1 MYSVS
6 EKFLELIKS
15 DNREFSVRLTF
26 NSSIELTGTTVKDI
40 TLDEVVNSTDTL
52 TFGCACS
59 NKITVNLLNPPKN
72 IDYENSFFTVEIGLK
87 LGEMPTVYEYVS
99 LGKFYVTDAE
109 TSNDYKTLKITAY
122 DGFCKMT
129 GNYNA
134 NVKTETNLQEV
145 IDDLKAQLRSN
156 FNIDMVLNPIVFP
169 SLYDIKAFPY
179 IENLSYQQAVG
190 YVAGCLGRFARFN
203 REGIL
208 EITPYKD
215 TNVIIDRNVQYMNGF
230 KKLTKNPLSIT
241 SISSGTKDNVLVQ
254 GDGAKGT
261 AISFENPYITEDMLF
276 DIYTDNKNISYS
288 PCQVKWRGNP
298 AVQAGDIVHATDNDG
313 ILHNVYVMCQSI
325 KIGGGLSSTIDC
337 KGKSETTS
345 KFSNN
350 YETTSQKLDRHYKK
364 LEQAIIDA
372 TNAITG
378 NSGGYVILNDT
389 NDDGKPDEILVMDYE
404 DINVAENVW
413 RWNKEGLGHSKNG
426 YGGPFET
433 AITADG
439 QIVANF
445 ITTGTLSADRIAV
458 EKYNDETKLLTNY
471 IRFENG
477 VIEIGETN
485 STLKLKLEN
494 DQVAFYNNDTRIA
507 YFGSNSFE
515 IENLTEGKIRFQ
527 TFGFIPRAN
536 GNLSFTKL
544 T

>member
-6 EKFLELIKS
+6 EKFLNQIKA
-15 DNREFSVRLTF
+15 DNREFSVKLTF

-40 TLDEVVNSTDTL
+40 TLDEVVNSTDSLTL
-52 TFGCACS
+52 GCACS
-59 NKITVNLLNPPKN
+59 NKITVNLIDAPSD
-72 IDYENSFFTVEIGLK
+72 IDYENAFFTAEVGLK
-87 LGEMPTVYEYVS
+87 LGEMPTVYEYVP
-99 LGKFYVTDAE
+99 LGKFYVTEAE
-109 TSNDYKTLKITAY
+109 TTNNYKTLRLTAY
-122 DGFCKMT
+122 DGFCKMV
-129 GNYNA
+129 GNYTA
-134 NVKTETNLQEV
+134 SVDAETTLQDV
-145 IDDLKAQLRSN
+145 YNDLKAQLNSN
-156 FNIDMVLNPIVFP
+156 FNLVLKSDVLPTYNMT
-169 SLYDIKAFPY
+169 FPY
-179 IENLSYQQAVG
+179 IEDLSYQQAIG
-190 YVAGCLGRFARFN
+190 YVAGCLGGFARFD

-208 EITPYKD
+208 EIVRY
-215 TNVIIDRNVQYMNGF
+215 TNSNIVVDRNLQYINGF
-230 KKLTKNPLSIT
+230 KKNTKEPLSIT
-241 SISSGTKDNVLVQ
+241 SIATGTKDNAIVR
-254 GDGAKGT
+254 GEGANGT
-261 AISFENPYITEDMLF
+261 SISFENPYITDDMAD
-276 DIYTDNKNISYS
+276 DIYSDYANMTYT
-288 PCQVKWRGNP
+288 PGQLKWRGNP
-298 AVQAGDIVHATDNDG
+298 AIQTGDIIFVIGDNG
-313 ILHNVYVMCQSI
+313 EANKVLLMSQSI

-350 YETTSQKLDRHYKK
+350 YETTSQKLDRNYKK

-426 YGGPFET
+426 YAGPFET

-445 ITTGTLSADRIAV
+445 ITTGTMSAERIAV
-458 EKYNDETKLLTNY
+458 EKYDDETKLLTNY

-544 T
+544 V

>member
-6 EKFLELIKS
+6 EKFLEKIKS
-15 DNREFSVRLTF
+15 DNREFSVKLTF
-26 NSSIELTGTTVKDI
+26 NSSIELPGTTVKDI
-40 TLDEVVNSTDTL
+40 TIDEIVNSTDTL
-52 TFGCACS
+52 TLGCACS
-59 NKITVNLLNPPKN
+59 NKITVNLLNPPSD
-72 IDYENSFFTVEIGLK
+72 IDYENAFFTAEIGLK
-87 LGEMPTVYEYVS
+87 LGEMPTVYEYVP

-109 TSNDYKTLKITAY
+109 TSNNYKTLKITAF
-122 DGFCKMT
+122 DGFCKMI

-134 NVKTETNLQEV
+134 NVKAETTLQNVYNDLRTQLNSEFN
-145 IDDLKAQLRSN
+145 ITLKALT
-156 FNIDMVLNPIVFP
+156 LPI
-169 SLYDIKAFPY
+169 YNMTFPY
-179 IENLSYQQAVG
+179 IENLSYQQAIA
-190 YVAGCLGRFARFN
+190 YVAGCLGGFARFD
-203 REGIL
+203 RDGIL
-208 EITPYKD
+208 EIVSYQD
-215 TNVIIDRNVQYMNGF
+215 TNALIDTNVQYMNGF
-230 KKLTKNPLSIT
+230 KKTTKNPLSIT
-241 SISSGTKDNVLVQ
+241 SVSTGSKDNIIVH
-254 GDGAKGT
+254 GDGENGT
-261 AISFENPYITEDMLF
+261 AISFENPYITNDMAYN
-276 DIYTDNKNISYS
+276 IYLDYRYFTYT

-298 AVQAGDIVHATDNDG
+298 AIQAGDIVHAIDVNG
-313 ILHNVYVMCQSI
+313 ESHNVLVMSQSI
-325 KIGGGLSSTIDC
+325 KIGGGLSTTIDC
-337 KGKSETTS
+337 KGKSEKTI

-350 YETTSQKLDRHYKK
+350 YETTSQKLDRNYKQ

-372 TNAITG
+372 TQAITG

-426 YGGPFET
+426 YGGPYST

-445 ITTGTLSADRIAV
+445 ITTGTLSAERIAV
-458 EKYNDETKLLTNY
+458 EKYDDETKLLTNY
-471 IRFENG
+471 IRFEDG
-477 VIEIGETN
+477 TIEIGETN

-494 DQVAFYNNDTRIA
+494 DQVAFYNGDTRIA

-515 IENLTEGKIRFQ
+515 IENLTEGQIRFQ

>member
-1 MYSVS
+1 
-6 EKFLELIKS
+6 
-15 DNREFSVRLTF
+15 
-26 NSSIELTGTTVKDI
+26 
-40 TLDEVVNSTDTL
+40 
-52 TFGCACS
+52 
-59 NKITVNLLNPPKN
+59 
-72 IDYENSFFTVEIGLK
+72 
-87 LGEMPTVYEYVS
+87 
-99 LGKFYVTDAE
+99 
-109 TSNDYKTLKITAY
+109 
-122 DGFCKMT
+122 
-129 GNYNA
+129 
-134 NVKTETNLQEV
+134 
-145 IDDLKAQLRSN
+145 
-156 FNIDMVLNPIVFP
+156 
-169 SLYDIKAFPY
+169 
-179 IENLSYQQAVG
+179 
-190 YVAGCLGRFARFN
+190 
-203 REGIL
+203 
-208 EITPYKD
+208 
-215 TNVIIDRNVQYMNGF
+215 
-230 KKLTKNPLSIT
+230 
-241 SISSGTKDNVLVQ
+241 
-254 GDGAKGT
+254 
-261 AISFENPYITEDMLF
+261 
-276 DIYTDNKNISYS
+276 
-288 PCQVKWRGNP
+288 
-298 AVQAGDIVHATDNDG
+298 
-313 ILHNVYVMCQSI
+313 
-325 KIGGGLSSTIDC
+325 
-337 KGKSETTS
+337 
-345 KFSNN
+345 
-350 YETTSQKLDRHYKK
+350 

-426 YGGPFET
+426 YAGPFET

-458 EKYNDETKLLTNY
+458 EKYDGETKLLTNY

-494 DQVAFYNNDTRIA
+494 DKVAFYNNDTRIA

>member
-6 EKFLELIKS
+6 EKFLEQIKA
-15 DNREFSVRLTF
+15 DNREFSVKLTF

-40 TLDEVVNSTDTL
+40 TLDEIVNSTDTL
-52 TFGCACS
+52 TLGCACS
-59 NKITVNLLNPPKN
+59 NKMTVNLLNPPSD
-72 IDYENSFFTVEIGLK
+72 IDYENSFFTAEVGLK
-87 LGEMPTVYEYVS
+87 LGEMPTVYEYVP
-99 LGKFYVTDAE
+99 LGKFYVTEAE
-109 TSNDYKTLKITAY
+109 TSNDYKTLKITAF
-122 DGFCKMT
+122 DGFCKMI

-134 NVKTETNLQEV
+134 DVNSETTLQSVYNDLRTQLSSEFN
-145 IDDLKAQLRSN
+145 ITLKALTVPAYN
-156 FNIDMVLNPIVFP
+156 MT
-169 SLYDIKAFPY
+169 FPY
-179 IENLSYQQAVG
+179 IKDLTYQQAIA
-190 YVAGCLGRFARFN
+190 YVAGCLGGFARFD
-203 REGIL
+203 REGTL
-208 EITPYKD
+208 EIVSYQD
-215 TNVIIDRNVQYMNGF
+215 TNTLIDTNVQYMNGF
-230 KKLTKNPLSIT
+230 KKTTKNPLSIT
-241 SISSGTKDNVLVQ
+241 SVSTGSKDNIIVH
-254 GDGAKGT
+254 GDGKNGT
-261 AISFENPYITEDMLF
+261 AISFENPYITSDMAY
-276 DIYTDNKNISYS
+276 DIYLDYRNFTYT

-298 AVQAGDIVHATDNDG
+298 AIQAGDIVHSIDVNG
-313 ILHNVYVMCQSI
+313 ESHNVLVMSQSI
-325 KIGGGLSSTIDC
+325 KIGGGLSTTIDC

-350 YETTSQKLDRHYKK
+350 YETTSQKIDRNYKQ

-372 TNAITG
+372 TKAITG

-413 RWNKEGLGHSKNG
+413 CWNKNGLGHSKNG
-426 YGGPFET
+426 KGGPYTT

-439 QIVANF
+439 QIVADF
-445 ITTGTLSADRIAV
+445 ITTGTLSAERIAV
-458 EKYNDETKLLTNY
+458 EKYDDETKLLTNY

-477 VIEIGETN
+477 TIEIGETS

-494 DQVAFYNNDTRIA
+494 DQVAFYNGDTRIA

-515 IENLTEGKIRFQ
+515 IENLTEGQIRFQ